1 MYDKLREY
9 IESLFKDAP
18 DTVKTVELKE
28 EMLQNLY
35 EKYNDLLAEGRS
47 EQAAFNIAVAGVGDV
62 GDLIETLRSD
72 GPAGSP
78 VQTESA
84 RRRSAALVSAA
95 VMLYIFERGAL
106 YPSAGSLGAGAAVRI
121 LRGGHRTAHLQWHDQ
136 DLLPESG
143 RHDGRTVPRM
153 EGPERQP
160 DADMQGD
167 CGRCLGAGR
176 GGVFS
181 HQLFY
186 AGMAYH
192 LAFVPD
198 CGRGDRCGQ
207 SGVRPDAV
215 RRR

>member
-95 VMLYIFERGAL
+95 VMLYILSVVPCILLPDLWGPVLLFVFCAAATGLLIYNGMTRTCYRKADDTMVEQFREWKDRNDSRTQICGAI
-106 YPSAGSLGAGAAVRI
+106 AGAVWALAVVAYFLISFFTQAWHITWLLFPIAGAA
-121 LRGGHRTAHLQWHDQ
+121 TAVVKAAF
-136 DLLPESG
+136 DLT
-143 RHDGRTVPRM
+143 R
-153 EGPERQP
+153 
-160 DADMQGD
+160 
-167 CGRCLGAGR
+167 
-176 GGVFS
+176 
-181 HQLFY
+181 
-186 AGMAYH
+186 
-192 LAFVPD
+192 
-198 CGRGDRCGQ
+198 
-207 SGVRPDAV
+207 
-215 RRR
+215 

>member
-18 DTVKTVELKE
+18 DMVKTVELKE

-95 VMLYIFERGAL
+95 VMLYILSVVPCILLPDLWGPVLLFVFCAAATGLLIYNGMTRTCYRKADDTMVEQFREWKDRNDSRTQICRAIAGAVWAL
-106 YPSAGSLGAGAAVRI
+106 AVVAYFLISFFTQAWHITWLLFPIAGAA
-121 LRGGHRTAHLQWHDQ
+121 TAVVKAAF
-136 DLLPESG
+136 DLT
-143 RHDGRTVPRM
+143 R
-153 EGPERQP
+153 
-160 DADMQGD
+160 
-167 CGRCLGAGR
+167 
-176 GGVFS
+176 
-181 HQLFY
+181 
-186 AGMAYH
+186 
-192 LAFVPD
+192 
-198 CGRGDRCGQ
+198 
-207 SGVRPDAV
+207 
-215 RRR
+215 

>member
-95 VMLYIFERGAL
+95 VMLYILSVVPCILLPVLLFVFCAAATGLLIYNGMTRTCYRKADDTMVEQFREWKDRNDSRTQICRAIAGAVWAL
-106 YPSAGSLGAGAAVRI
+106 AVVAYFLISFFTQAWHITWLLFPIAGAA
-121 LRGGHRTAHLQWHDQ
+121 TAVVKAAF
-136 DLLPESG
+136 DLT
-143 RHDGRTVPRM
+143 R
-153 EGPERQP
+153 
-160 DADMQGD
+160 
-167 CGRCLGAGR
+167 
-176 GGVFS
+176 
-181 HQLFY
+181 
-186 AGMAYH
+186 
-192 LAFVPD
+192 
-198 CGRGDRCGQ
+198 
-207 SGVRPDAV
+207 
-215 RRR
+215 

>member
-95 VMLYIFERGAL
+95 VMLYILSVVPCILLPDLWGPVLLFVFCAAATGLLIYNGMTRTCYRKADDTMVEQFRDWKDRND
-106 YPSAGSLGAGAAVRI
+106 SRTQICAVR
-121 LRGGHRTAHLQWHDQ
+121 
-136 DLLPESG
+136 S
-143 RHDGRTVPRM
+143 
-153 EGPERQP
+153 
-160 DADMQGD
+160 
-167 CGRCLGAGR
+167 
-176 GGVFS
+176 S
-181 HQLFY
+181 
-186 AGMAYH
+186 
-192 LAFVPD
+192 
-198 CGRGDRCGQ
+198 
-207 SGVRPDAV
+207 
-215 RRR
+215 

>member
-18 DTVKTVELKE
+18 DTVKTLELKE

-95 VMLYIFERGAL
+95 VMLYILSVVPCILLPDLWGPVLLFVFCAAATGLLIYNGMTRTCYRKADDTMVEQFREWKDRNDSRTQICRAIAGAVWAL
-106 YPSAGSLGAGAAVRI
+106 AVVAYFLISFFTQAWHITWLLFPIAGAA
-121 LRGGHRTAHLQWHDQ
+121 TAVVKAAF
-136 DLLPESG
+136 DLT
-143 RHDGRTVPRM
+143 R
-153 EGPERQP
+153 
-160 DADMQGD
+160 
-167 CGRCLGAGR
+167 
-176 GGVFS
+176 
-181 HQLFY
+181 
-186 AGMAYH
+186 
-192 LAFVPD
+192 
-198 CGRGDRCGQ
+198 
-207 SGVRPDAV
+207 
-215 RRR
+215 

>member
-95 VMLYIFERGAL
+95 VMLYILSVVPCILLPDLWGPVLLFVFCAAATGLLIYNGMTRTCYRKADDTMVEQFREWKDRNDSRTQICRAIAGAVWAL
-106 YPSAGSLGAGAAVRI
+106 AVVAYVLISFFTQAWHITWLLFPIAGAA
-121 LRGGHRTAHLQWHDQ
+121 TAVVKAAF
-136 DLLPESG
+136 DLT
-143 RHDGRTVPRM
+143 R
-153 EGPERQP
+153 
-160 DADMQGD
+160 
-167 CGRCLGAGR
+167 
-176 GGVFS
+176 
-181 HQLFY
+181 
-186 AGMAYH
+186 
-192 LAFVPD
+192 
-198 CGRGDRCGQ
+198 
-207 SGVRPDAV
+207 
-215 RRR
+215 

>member
-95 VMLYIFERGAL
+95 VMLYILSVVPCILLPDLWGPVLLFVFCAAATGLLIYNGMTRTCYRKADDTMVEQFREWKDRNDSRTQICRAIAGAVWAL
-106 YPSAGSLGAGAAVRI
+106 AVVAYFLISFFTQAWHITWLLVPIAGAA
-121 LRGGHRTAHLQWHDQ
+121 TAVVKAAF
-136 DLLPESG
+136 DLT
-143 RHDGRTVPRM
+143 R
-153 EGPERQP
+153 
-160 DADMQGD
+160 
-167 CGRCLGAGR
+167 
-176 GGVFS
+176 
-181 HQLFY
+181 
-186 AGMAYH
+186 
-192 LAFVPD
+192 
-198 CGRGDRCGQ
+198 
-207 SGVRPDAV
+207 
-215 RRR
+215 

>member
-95 VMLYIFERGAL
+95 VMLYILSVVPCILLPDLWGPVLLFVFCAAATGLLIYNGMTRTCYRKADDTMVEQFREWKDRNDSRTQICRAIAGAVWAL
-106 YPSAGSLGAGAAVRI
+106 AVVAYFLISFFTQAWHITWLLFPIAGAA
-121 LRGGHRTAHLQWHDQ
+121 TAVVKAAF
-136 DLLPESG
+136 DLT
-143 RHDGRTVPRM
+143 R
-153 EGPERQP
+153 
-160 DADMQGD
+160 
-167 CGRCLGAGR
+167 
-176 GGVFS
+176 
-181 HQLFY
+181 
-186 AGMAYH
+186 
-192 LAFVPD
+192 
-198 CGRGDRCGQ
+198 
-207 SGVRPDAV
+207 
-215 RRR
+215 

>member
-1 MYDKLREY
+1 MYDKLRDY

-95 VMLYIFERGAL
+95 VMLYILSVVPCILLPDLWGPVLLFVFCAAATGLLIYNGMTRTCYRKADDTMVEQFREWKDRNDSRTQICRAIAGAVWAL
-106 YPSAGSLGAGAAVRI
+106 AVVAYFLISFFTQAWHITWLLFPIAGAA
-121 LRGGHRTAHLQWHDQ
+121 TAVVKAAF
-136 DLLPESG
+136 DLT
-143 RHDGRTVPRM
+143 R
-153 EGPERQP
+153 
-160 DADMQGD
+160 
-167 CGRCLGAGR
+167 
-176 GGVFS
+176 
-181 HQLFY
+181 
-186 AGMAYH
+186 
-192 LAFVPD
+192 
-198 CGRGDRCGQ
+198 
-207 SGVRPDAV
+207 
-215 RRR
+215 

>member
-95 VMLYIFERGAL
+95 VMLYILSVVPCILLPDLWGPVLLFVFCAAATGLLIYNGMTRTCYRKADDTMVEQFREWKDRNDSRTQICRAIAGAVWAL
-106 YPSAGSLGAGAAVRI
+106 AVVAYFLISFFTQALHISWLLFPIAGAA
-121 LRGGHRTAHLQWHDQ
+121 TAVVKAAF
-136 DLLPESG
+136 DLT
-143 RHDGRTVPRM
+143 R
-153 EGPERQP
+153 
-160 DADMQGD
+160 
-167 CGRCLGAGR
+167 
-176 GGVFS
+176 
-181 HQLFY
+181 
-186 AGMAYH
+186 
-192 LAFVPD
+192 
-198 CGRGDRCGQ
+198 
-207 SGVRPDAV
+207 
-215 RRR
+215 

>member
-47 EQAAFNIAVAGVGDV
+47 EQAAFYIAVAGVGDV

-95 VMLYIFERGAL
+95 VMLYILSVVPCILLPDLWGPVLLFVFCAAATGLLIYNGMTRTCYRKADDTMVEQFREWKDRNDSRTQICRAIAGAVWAL
-106 YPSAGSLGAGAAVRI
+106 AVVAYFLISFFTQAWHITWLLFPIAGAA
-121 LRGGHRTAHLQWHDQ
+121 TAVVKAAF
-136 DLLPESG
+136 DLT
-143 RHDGRTVPRM
+143 R
-153 EGPERQP
+153 
-160 DADMQGD
+160 
-167 CGRCLGAGR
+167 
-176 GGVFS
+176 
-181 HQLFY
+181 
-186 AGMAYH
+186 
-192 LAFVPD
+192 
-198 CGRGDRCGQ
+198 
-207 SGVRPDAV
+207 
-215 RRR
+215 

>member
-95 VMLYIFERGAL
+95 VMLYILSVVPCILLPDLWGPVLLFVFCAAATGLLIYNGMTRTCSRKADDTMVEQFREWKDRNDSRTQICRAIAGAVWAL
-106 YPSAGSLGAGAAVRI
+106 AVVAYFLISFFTQAWHITWLLFPIAGAA
-121 LRGGHRTAHLQWHDQ
+121 TAVVKAAF
-136 DLLPESG
+136 DLT
-143 RHDGRTVPRM
+143 R
-153 EGPERQP
+153 
-160 DADMQGD
+160 
-167 CGRCLGAGR
+167 
-176 GGVFS
+176 
-181 HQLFY
+181 
-186 AGMAYH
+186 
-192 LAFVPD
+192 
-198 CGRGDRCGQ
+198 
-207 SGVRPDAV
+207 
-215 RRR
+215 

>member
-47 EQAAFNIAVAGVGDV
+47 EQDAINIAVAGVGDV

-95 VMLYIFERGAL
+95 VMLYILSVVPCILLPDLWGPVLLFVFCAAATGLLIYNGMTRTCYRKADDTMVEQFREWKDRNDSRTQICRAIAGAVWAL
-106 YPSAGSLGAGAAVRI
+106 AVVAYFLISFFTQAWHITWLLFPIAGAA
-121 LRGGHRTAHLQWHDQ
+121 TAVVKAAF
-136 DLLPESG
+136 DLT
-143 RHDGRTVPRM
+143 R
-153 EGPERQP
+153 
-160 DADMQGD
+160 
-167 CGRCLGAGR
+167 
-176 GGVFS
+176 
-181 HQLFY
+181 
-186 AGMAYH
+186 
-192 LAFVPD
+192 
-198 CGRGDRCGQ
+198 
-207 SGVRPDAV
+207 
-215 RRR
+215 

>member
-35 EKYNDLLAEGRS
+35 EKYNDVLAEGRS

-95 VMLYIFERGAL
+95 VMLYILSVVPCILLPDLWGPVLLFVFCAAATGLLIYNGMTRTCYRKADDTMVEQFREWKDRNDSRTQICRAIAGAVWAL
-106 YPSAGSLGAGAAVRI
+106 AVVAYFLISFFTQAWHITWLLFPIAGAA
-121 LRGGHRTAHLQWHDQ
+121 TAVVKAAF
-136 DLLPESG
+136 DLT
-143 RHDGRTVPRM
+143 R
-153 EGPERQP
+153 
-160 DADMQGD
+160 
-167 CGRCLGAGR
+167 
-176 GGVFS
+176 
-181 HQLFY
+181 
-186 AGMAYH
+186 
-192 LAFVPD
+192 
-198 CGRGDRCGQ
+198 
-207 SGVRPDAV
+207 
-215 RRR
+215 

>member
-95 VMLYIFERGAL
+95 VMLYILSVVPCILLPDLWGPVLLFVFCAAATGLLIYNGMTRTCYRKADDTMVEQFREWRDRNDSRTQICRAIAGAVWAL
-106 YPSAGSLGAGAAVRI
+106 AVVAYFLISFFTQAWHITWLLFPIAGAA
-121 LRGGHRTAHLQWHDQ
+121 TAVVKAAF
-136 DLLPESG
+136 DLT
-143 RHDGRTVPRM
+143 R
-153 EGPERQP
+153 
-160 DADMQGD
+160 
-167 CGRCLGAGR
+167 
-176 GGVFS
+176 
-181 HQLFY
+181 
-186 AGMAYH
+186 
-192 LAFVPD
+192 
-198 CGRGDRCGQ
+198 
-207 SGVRPDAV
+207 
-215 RRR
+215 

>member
-84 RRRSAALVSAA
+84 RRRSAALVAAA
-95 VMLYIFERGAL
+95 VMLYILSVVPCILLPDLWGPVLLFVFCAAATGLLIYNGMTRTCYRKADDTMVEQFREWKDRNDSRTQICRAIAGAVWAL
-106 YPSAGSLGAGAAVRI
+106 AVVAYFLISFFTQAWHITWLLFPIAGAA
-121 LRGGHRTAHLQWHDQ
+121 TAVVKAAF
-136 DLLPESG
+136 DLT
-143 RHDGRTVPRM
+143 R
-153 EGPERQP
+153 
-160 DADMQGD
+160 
-167 CGRCLGAGR
+167 
-176 GGVFS
+176 
-181 HQLFY
+181 
-186 AGMAYH
+186 
-192 LAFVPD
+192 
-198 CGRGDRCGQ
+198 
-207 SGVRPDAV
+207 
-215 RRR
+215 

>member
-95 VMLYIFERGAL
+95 VMLYILSVVPCILLPDLWGPVLLFVFCAAATGLLIYNGMTRTCYRKADDTMVEQFRELKDRNDSRTQICRAIAGAVWAL
-106 YPSAGSLGAGAAVRI
+106 AVVAYFLISFFTQAWHITWLLFPIAGAA
-121 LRGGHRTAHLQWHDQ
+121 TAVVKAAF
-136 DLLPESG
+136 DLT
-143 RHDGRTVPRM
+143 R
-153 EGPERQP
+153 
-160 DADMQGD
+160 
-167 CGRCLGAGR
+167 
-176 GGVFS
+176 
-181 HQLFY
+181 
-186 AGMAYH
+186 
-192 LAFVPD
+192 
-198 CGRGDRCGQ
+198 
-207 SGVRPDAV
+207 
-215 RRR
+215 

>member
-1 MYDKLREY
+1 MYDQLREY

-95 VMLYIFERGAL
+95 VMLYILSVVPCILLPDLWGPVLLFVFCAAATGLLIYNGMTRTCYRKADDTMVEQFREWKDRNDSRTQICRAIAGAVWAL
-106 YPSAGSLGAGAAVRI
+106 AVVAYFLISFFTQAWHITWLLFPIAGAA
-121 LRGGHRTAHLQWHDQ
+121 TAVVKAAF
-136 DLLPESG
+136 DLT
-143 RHDGRTVPRM
+143 R
-153 EGPERQP
+153 
-160 DADMQGD
+160 
-167 CGRCLGAGR
+167 
-176 GGVFS
+176 
-181 HQLFY
+181 
-186 AGMAYH
+186 
-192 LAFVPD
+192 
-198 CGRGDRCGQ
+198 
-207 SGVRPDAV
+207 
-215 RRR
+215 